1 MRRTVYMNSEE
12 YKKLFDTIAEW
23 EHENKHNKTSKPKEM
38 ESKIKRLIQN
48 SVKLEEKTCL

>member
-1 MRRTVYMNSEE
+1 MFSMNSEE

-48 SVKLEEKTCL
+48 SVKLEEKSCL